1 MSSLDKVVVG
11 VVGWWGELY
20 VGEKGNSG
28 GKDSANQVT
37 AVNIDME
44 EDVQTACV
52 RTFERRQE

>member
-1 MSSLDKVVVG
+1 MSSHDQEVE
-11 VVGWWGELY
+11 GWRGELY

-44 EDVQTACV
+44 EDAQTACV
-52 RTFERRQE
+52 RTFER